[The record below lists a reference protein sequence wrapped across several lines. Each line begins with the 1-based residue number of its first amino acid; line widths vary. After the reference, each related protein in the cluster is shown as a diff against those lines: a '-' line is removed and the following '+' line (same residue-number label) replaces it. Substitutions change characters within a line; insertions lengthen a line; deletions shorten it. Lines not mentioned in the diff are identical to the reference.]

1 MDVLARYHAAG
12 DPEKS
17 FFGQAMGLEVE
28 GDGEVVVEETGLH
41 LL

>member
-12 DPEKS
+12 DAEG
-17 FFGQAMGLEVE
+17 FLFRRAMGLGGEDE
-28 GDGEVVVEETGLH
+28 GEVGVEETGLH